1 MIRTVDENGDG
12 KINYQEFRVM
22 IGAKPNLRAQREA
35 QKAAETLIS
44 HIDVMKTD
52 LRVVQSQCPG
62 DMLQLEEH
70 NDDLEKEA
78 IGMANEA
85 QVLKKSAPEG
95 NVEDSNVQMYLA
107 IAELEK
113 TNSILRQQQKIT
125 QG

>member
-1 MIRTVDENGDG
+1 MEGM
-12 KINYQEFRVM
+12 FRS
-22 IGAKPNLRAQREA
+22 QEA

-44 HIDVMKTD
+44 HIDVMKAD
-52 LRVVQSQCPG
+52 LRAVQSQCPG

-70 NDDLEKEA
+70 NDDNLEKEA
-78 IGMANEA
+78 IDLANEA

-113 TNSILRQQQKIT
+113 TNSVLRQQRKIT

>member
-1 MIRTVDENGDG
+1 MEGM
-12 KINYQEFRVM
+12 FRS
-22 IGAKPNLRAQREA
+22 QEA
-35 QKAAETLIS
+35 QKAAEILIS
-44 HIDVMKTD
+44 HIDIMKAD
-52 LRVVQSQCPG
+52 LRAVQSQCPG

-70 NDDLEKEA
+70 NDDLEKEV
-78 IGMANEA
+78 IDLANEA